1 MYEAHLIH
9 LMHNQSRSNTYHNT
23 HQRHCNSTEIRTLLA
38 SPGGPQEGVGGAE
51 KALFVAQ
58 LVGGEGH
65 QQVVPG
71 VVDHFAADLNLA
83 SV

>member
-9 LMHNQSRSNTYHNT
+9 LMHNQSRSNTYHT
-23 HQRHCNSTEIRTLLA
+23 HTATAPKTRTVLA

-58 LVGGEGH
+58 LVGGEGY

-71 VVDHFAADLNLA
+71 VVHHFAADLNLA